1 MYRPLVAT
9 AAPLI
14 LEIWNQYIH
23 MSLSSIE
30 YIYFI
35 SKYQLIYL
43 SGGEG
48 NMNEVMTA
56 VYKPKYIKYSYGKAP
71 MA

>member
-1 MYRPLVAT
+1 
-9 AAPLI
+9 
-14 LEIWNQYIH
+14 

-30 YIYFI
+30 YSYFI
-35 SKYQLIYL
+35 SKYQVIYL